1 MSTEKERVLEET
13 TRLRGFRYG
22 LHDFLAEID
31 LEGLK
36 ELNKKVYAE
45 YLGESLLDRKTK
57 ELLLVVACIAE
68 KDTVEHLKV
77 HMHAANRA
85 GASPEELL
93 EAIMLVGGWVGNVSR
108 ANGLEAWR
116 ATFRPDL
123 PSIDRAVELL

>member
-1 MSTEKERVLEET
+1 MPTEKERVLEET

-22 LHDFLAEID
+22 LHDFLAEVD

-36 ELNKKVYAE
+36 KLNRQVSAD
-45 YLGESLLDRKTK
+45 YLKESLLDRKTK

-68 KDTVEHLKV
+68 KDTVEHLRI
-77 HMHAANRA
+77 HMHAAHKA
-85 GASPEELL
+85 GASPEEVL

-108 ANGLEAWR
+108 ARGLEGWR

-123 PSIDRAVELL
+123 PTIDRVVELR

>member
-45 YLGESLLDRKTK
+45 
-57 ELLLVVACIAE
+57 
-68 KDTVEHLKV
+68 
-77 HMHAANRA
+77 
-85 GASPEELL
+85 
-93 EAIMLVGGWVGNVSR
+93 
-108 ANGLEAWR
+108 
-116 ATFRPDL
+116 
-123 PSIDRAVELL
+123 

>member
-1 MSTEKERVLEET
+1 M
-13 TRLRGFRYG
+13 
-22 LHDFLAEID
+22 
-31 LEGLK
+31 
-36 ELNKKVYAE
+36 
-45 YLGESLLDRKTK
+45 
-57 ELLLVVACIAE
+57 ACIAE

-77 HMHAANRA
+77 HMHAANKA

-123 PSIDRAVELL
+123 PSIDRAVELR